1 MSKSAAAA
9 DKEKRVVACL
19 QYISANPLCPIQKAA
34 REFDLSRSMVRRR
47 LEGVTPRQKRRAHNA
62 KLSEAEE
69 DGILRE
75 LARLAA
81 AAEAAGA
88 AGAGG
93 GGPPTPTPKK
103 WVTETANAII
113 LRRAAESGATPV
125 LVRPRWVDAFLA
137 RHQLAV
143 HDGKII
149 VPTGRREP
157 PDPENS
163 GI

>member
-81 AAEAAGA
+81 AAEAAGGG
-88 AGAGG
+88 AGA
-93 GGPPTPTPKK
+93 GPPTPTPKK

-113 LRRAAESGATPV
+113 LRRAAESGDAG
-125 LVRPRWVDAFLA
+125 PRQAALGGRLPRTAPA
-137 RHQLAV
+137 RGA
-143 HDGKII
+143 
-149 VPTGRREP
+149 
-157 PDPENS
+157 
-163 GI
+163 